1 MSRTGNRI
9 LEIPNGISVIID
21 NNFVTVESTTNKL
34 NITYDK
40 KILSIEQNDGK
51 IQIKRKNEEK
61 FSKMLHGTVNA
72 NIKNALIGLSVGH
85 KKDLKILGVGYKA
98 NVVNEFVDL
107 YLGHSHNIK
116 VKITPGLIVTC
127 KNPTE
132 ISIVGYDKAS
142 VGELAAVIRSKRP
155 PEPYKGK
162 GVMYVGEHIIR
173 KAGKTADRK

>member
-9 LEIPNGISVIID
+9 LEIPNGILVDIN
-21 NNFVTVESTTNKL
+21 NNFVTIQNTTDKL
-34 NITYDK
+34 EIAYDRK
-40 KILSIEQNDGK
+40 LLIVDKNDGK
-51 IQIKRKNEEK
+51 IQVKRKNEEK

-72 NIKNALIGLSVGH
+72 NINNALIGLSQGH
-85 KKDLKILGVGYKA
+85 KKELKILGVGYKA
-98 NVVNEFVDL
+98 NVIDGFVDL

-116 VKITPGLIVTC
+116 VKIVAGLTVVCRI
-127 KNPTE
+127 PTE
-132 ISIVGYDKAS
+132 ILITGFDKAA